1 MKKNLLYLFALI
13 CSVSLFTAC
22 SDDDDNSWQEL
33 PKGEIKAENVDFQLN
48 GASTTGTVNFEA
60 TSLQSATVGFKNV
73 IDGYSDVTVDVAMEK
88 QADGS
93 FKFNG
98 TKDIMTKPV
107 TRETAKPTPLLKVT
121 VDGTITPEGKVTL
134 NVSATGAGLY
144 IGTYKGET
152 LVLTYGETALTGK
165 EVVFDA
171 TDGDNVS
178 ILLKD
183 VIPGE
188 TETTLTGVQV
198 ANGGFSGST
207 KTNSSTIEY
216 TGYRKDK
223 VLTLNLKV
231 TMNDPKGWA
240 KTYTLGEYTLGTLD
254 VDGTPMPNSVL
265 TSSLYS
271 NWEVEDAYYSTFFPA
286 VLRTIG
292 GLILPQVLQSVT
304 LEADGNISA
313 KYSSGS
319 ITFEPSW
326 AMGLIF
332 GGGAPGV
339 DVLNK
344 LIPTDGWQ
352 QSPKNLAYWFPKD
365 DKLYLKLNVPAII
378 SQAMGS
384 NAESLAPIISE
395 ILNGDAAT
403 VKKLIGT
410 MLKVDMSSISDE
422 TFEMLLSWVNNGV
435 PLNVKPQIRG
445 ILIFILIKQLLTQ
458 LWLIKK
464 CLLTLLNLV
473 LDQIYLSCGRS

>member
-1 MKKNLLYLFALI
+1 M
-13 CSVSLFTAC
+13 
-22 SDDDDNSWQEL
+22 
-33 PKGEIKAENVDFQLN
+33 
-48 GASTTGTVNFEA
+48 
-60 TSLQSATVGFKNV
+60 
-73 IDGYSDVTVDVAMEK
+73 
-88 QADGS
+88 
-93 FKFNG
+93 
-98 TKDIMTKPV
+98 
-107 TRETAKPTPLLKVT
+107 
-121 VDGTITPEGKVTL
+121 
-134 NVSATGAGLY
+134 
-144 IGTYKGET
+144 
-152 LVLTYGETALTGK
+152 
-165 EVVFDA
+165 FDA

-435 PLNVKPQIRG
+435 PLNVKTTDKG
-445 ILIFILIKQLLTQ
+445 HTY
-458 LWLIKK
+458 
-464 CLLTLLNLV
+464 
-473 LDQIYLSCGRS
+473 IYLDKTAFDPIMVDKEMSADSSDFGAGSDLFKLWKIMMDAKIIPEDAAAAIILLIGLPQNWPSTTGFDLGLDLLAK

>member
-1 MKKNLLYLFALI
+1 M
-13 CSVSLFTAC
+13 
-22 SDDDDNSWQEL
+22 
-33 PKGEIKAENVDFQLN
+33 
-48 GASTTGTVNFEA
+48 
-60 TSLQSATVGFKNV
+60 
-73 IDGYSDVTVDVAMEK
+73 
-88 QADGS
+88 
-93 FKFNG
+93 
-98 TKDIMTKPV
+98 
-107 TRETAKPTPLLKVT
+107 
-121 VDGTITPEGKVTL
+121 
-134 NVSATGAGLY
+134 
-144 IGTYKGET
+144 
-152 LVLTYGETALTGK
+152 TYGETALTGK

-435 PLNVKPQIRG
+435 PLNVKTTDKG
-445 ILIFILIKQLLTQ
+445 HTY
-458 LWLIKK
+458 
-464 CLLTLLNLV
+464 
-473 LDQIYLSCGRS
+473 IYLDKTAFDPIMVDKEMSADSSDFGAGSDLFKLWKIMMDAKIIPEDAAAAIILLIGLPQNWPSTTGFDLGLDLLAK

>member
-121 VDGTITPEGKVTL
+121 VDGTITPEGKVAL